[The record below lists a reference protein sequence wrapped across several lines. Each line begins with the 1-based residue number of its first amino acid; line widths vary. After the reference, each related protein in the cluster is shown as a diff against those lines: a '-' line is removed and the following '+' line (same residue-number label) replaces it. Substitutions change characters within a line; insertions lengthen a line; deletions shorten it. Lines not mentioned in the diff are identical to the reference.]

1 MDYPAKIPL
10 RNILYPTDFSR
21 SSVAAL
27 PSARSL
33 ARAYGATLH
42 ALHVVV
48 PDALTYMTPEYTREG
63 FELQEREAAKQMR
76 RLEQRL
82 TDIPHTVNVTRSKD
96 VGTAV
101 ESFVKDLEIDLIV
114 VGTHG
119 RSGLKR
125 LLAGSG
131 AEQILRRSGVPV
143 MIVGP
148 AHERTLS
155 DGHFHRVVFPS
166 DFTPQSLAAVPYA
179 VSVAQEN
186 NAALTLLHVIKK
198 EGREKRAPRDGISIA
213 EALHRLHDIVPP
225 EIECHSHTETLVEH
239 GEPADR
245 ILGTAKNQN
254 ADLIVLGV
262 SGRGGLF
269 AATHLA
275 NTAHRVIAR
284 SACPVLTV
292 CAPAA

>member
-1 MDYPAKIPL
+1 MEYPAKIPL
-10 RNILYPTDFSR
+10 RNILYPTDFTR
-21 SSVAAL
+21 SSFAAL

-42 ALHVVV
+42 ALHVIV
-48 PDALTYMTPEYTREG
+48 PDALAYMTPEYMREG
-63 FELQEREAAKQMR
+63 FELQEREAAKKMR
-76 RLEQRL
+76 QLEQRL
-82 TDIPHTVNVTRSKD
+82 TDIPHTIKVTRSND
-96 VGTAV
+96 VWSAV
-101 ESFVKDLEIDLIV
+101 ESLVKSLDIDLIV

-119 RSGLKR
+119 RSGFTR

-131 AEQILRRSGVPV
+131 AEEILRRAGVPV

-186 NAALTLLHVIKK
+186 HAALTLLHVIAK
-198 EGREKRAPRDGISIA
+198 EGRVKRAHPDGLSIA
-213 EALHRLHDIVPP
+213 EALHRLHGIVPP
-225 EIECHSHTETLVEH
+225 EIESHTHTDTIVEH
-239 GEPADR
+239 GEPAER
-245 ILGTAKNQN
+245 ILETAKSQN

-269 AATHLA
+269 AATHLE

>member
-1 MDYPAKIPL
+1 MDYPAKIPI
-10 RNILYPTDFSR
+10 RNILYPTDFTR
-21 SSVAAL
+21 ASVAAL
-27 PSARSL
+27 PCARSL
-33 ARAYGATLH
+33 ARSYSATLH

-48 PDALTYMTPEYTREG
+48 PDALAYMTPEYTREG
-63 FELQEREAAKQMR
+63 FELQEREAVKKMR
-76 RLEQRL
+76 QLEQRL
-82 TDIPHTVNVTRSKD
+82 TDISHTANVTRSKE
-96 VGTAV
+96 VWPAV
-101 ESFVKDLEIDLIV
+101 EGFVKDLEIDLIV
-114 VGTHG
+114 VGTRG

-148 AHERTLS
+148 SQRQAGF
-155 DGHFHRVVFPS
+155 DGHFHRVIFPS

-186 NAALTLLHVIKK
+186 HAALTLLHVIKK
-198 EGREKRAPRDGISIA
+198 EGRDRSVPRDGLSIA

-225 EIECHSHTETLVEH
+225 ELESQTLAQAVVEH

-245 ILGTAKNQN
+245 ILETAKGQN

-262 SGRGGLF
+262 SGRGGRF
-269 AATHLA
+269 AATHLE

-284 SACPVLTV
+284 SGCPVLTV